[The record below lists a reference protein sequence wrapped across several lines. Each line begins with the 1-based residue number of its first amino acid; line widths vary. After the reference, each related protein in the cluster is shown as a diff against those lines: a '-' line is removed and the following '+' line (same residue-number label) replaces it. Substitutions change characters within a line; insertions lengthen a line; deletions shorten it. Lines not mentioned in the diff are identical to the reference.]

1 MTREFKKTVHG
12 SELFWAVPGHQKD
25 VPKFNCCQTQIHNV
39 SSKCWWR
46 TLGLIPRNIEH
57 FNADFFSCDAH
68 NSQVT
73 KLRSPNE
80 GHWLNF
86 GAQSQT
92 RWISF
97 QITLF
102 GSTSSVTLIWRM
114 RWCYLKSWKLLI
126 SPPLHECTHQPFFI
140 IYGPINA
147 YDYSSCFTQ
156 TFQNFMFRE
165 ENQCGTEKICYL
177 KKGYRRTLRRTDCQI
192 IKKKNLSLTNVM
204 IWKNLKRAT
213 PLSECLCELYC
224 LRTHTLWNVAERRTY
239 CRYNYFSRSYYER
252 MNEGTRVVEQFLSFR
267 ISQRRRAAGPAAL
280 WFAFDLCFLPV
291 SLLEMRQKSAAPR
304 SPAARPLWM

>member
-46 TLGLIPRNIEH
+46 TLGLRPRNIEH

-126 SPPLHECTHQPFFI
+126 SPPLHECTHQPFLSYMVPSMLTTTHPASPKRSKI
-140 IYGPINA
+140 
-147 YDYSSCFTQ
+147 SCS
-156 TFQNFMFRE
+156 
-165 ENQCGTEKICYL
+165 EKKI
-177 KKGYRRTLRRTDCQI
+177 
-192 IKKKNLSLTNVM
+192 
-204 IWKNLKRAT
+204 
-213 PLSECLCELYC
+213 
-224 LRTHTLWNVAERRTY
+224 NVALRK
-239 CRYNYFSRSYYER
+239 F
-252 MNEGTRVVEQFLSFR
+252 V
-267 ISQRRRAAGPAAL
+267 I
-280 WFAFDLCFLPV
+280 
-291 SLLEMRQKSAAPR
+291 
-304 SPAARPLWM
+304 